1 MWLCCFNVCKL
12 ACFSDPSIS
21 ALQTSEMLL
30 TLFYQL
36 LVDSSLKIRSCHQQ
50 EVMMIPLQGQGSGRP
65 ASRFTAAEVR
75 PGVDPETPVAL
86 WMDIGALQMD
96 LEVPQS
102 NCLRVW
108 LWSNSDIVVLI
119 IALIASD
126 HIDFC
131 NQVVMKDTVLRF
143 QTLLPAVVMA
153 KPNLTHLG
161 TIPTAATSV

>member
-1 MWLCCFNVCKL
+1 
-12 ACFSDPSIS
+12 
-21 ALQTSEMLL
+21 
-30 TLFYQL
+30 
-36 LVDSSLKIRSCHQQ
+36 
-50 EVMMIPLQGQGSGRP
+50 
-65 ASRFTAAEVR
+65 
-75 PGVDPETPVAL
+75 
-86 WMDIGALQMD
+86 MDTGAPQMD

-102 NCLRVW
+102 NCVRVGT
-108 LWSNSDIVVLI
+108 IVVLI
-119 IALIASD
+119 TALIASD